1 MTATLVKR
9 TWRPTAV
16 LVLAVSALTACS
28 FGAPPPD
35 QAGQPPKLPSP
46 TALPSS
52 GGDDSGQAA
61 VDVVAKGL
69 EVPWGLAFLPDGTA
83 LVTERDSGRILK
95 IGSTD
100 GASASPGAEPSTT
113 PSQPEAV
120 NPSQGSPAQGTG
132 GMTVT
137 PVQTLTG
144 IATGDDGGLLGIAVS
159 PKYKT
164 DQTVYVYYSTADD
177 NRIASLKLG
186 GTPTPLVTGIPHGT
200 SDNGGGLG
208 FGPDGMLY
216 ATTGDAGD
224 PTAATNPQ
232 SLAGKVLRMK
242 PDGKPAAGNPT
253 ASSLVYASG
262 LHDPQGLTWDS
273 GKHLYVTDL
282 GRSSWDEVDLVQ
294 PGKNYGWPAVEGI
307 AENTKYADPMVQ
319 LKPSEAGCTG
329 LADSGQLL
337 VTSCLTGAR
346 LYLIQLTNAGGSLG
360 APQSLLEDTYGR
372 LRSAVTAPDGSIW
385 VTTSNKDGQGT
396 PTPDDDRILR
406 IVLAGSGVG
415 LS

>member
-1 MTATLVKR
+1 VTATLFKR
-9 TWRPTAV
+9 ASWLTAA
-16 LVLAVSALTACS
+16 LVLATSALSACS
-28 FGAPPPD
+28 FGPPPPD
-35 QAGQPPKLPSP
+35 QAGQPPRLPTPTASP
-46 TALPSS
+46 TSS
-52 GGDDSGQAA
+52 DDADGGQMA

-69 EVPWGLAFLPDGTA
+69 AVPWGLAFLPDGTA

-95 IGSTD
+95 IAPAA
-100 GASASPGAEPSTT
+100 GASASPGAGPSASA
-113 PSQPEAV
+113 SQPEEV
-120 NPSQGSPAQGTG
+120 RPSEDSG
-132 GMTVT
+132 GLVVT

-144 IATGDDGGLLGIAVS
+144 FTPGGDGGLLGIAVS
-159 PKYKT
+159 PDYKT
-164 DQTVYVYYSTADD
+164 DQTVFIYYSTAQD

-200 SDNGGGLG
+200 SDNGGWLG

-224 PTAATNPQ
+224 PAAAADPKN
-232 SLAGKVLRMK
+232 LAGKILRMK
-242 PDGKPAAGNPT
+242 PDGKPAPGNPT
-253 ASSLVYASG
+253 ATSLVYASG
-262 LHDPQGLTWDS
+262 LHDPQGLTWDQ

-294 PGKNYGWPAVEGI
+294 AGKDYGWPAVEGI
-307 AENTKYADPMVQ
+307 AEDAKYADPIVE

-329 LADSGQLL
+329 VADSG
-337 VTSCLTGAR
+337 VTLIASCLTGTR
-346 LYLIQLTNAGGSLG
+346 LYLIQLTNAGGTLG
-360 APQSLLEDTYGR
+360 APQSLLENTYGR

-396 PTPDDDRILR
+396 PAPDDDRVLR
-406 IVLAGSGVG
+406 IVLADSGVG

>member
-1 MTATLVKR
+1 MTATLFKR
-9 TWRPTAV
+9 ARPLTAA
-16 LVLAVSALTACS
+16 LVLAVTALAGCS
-28 FGAPPPD
+28 FGPPPPD
-35 QAGQPPKLPSP
+35 QAGQPPRLPSP
-46 TALPSS
+46 TASPTGSD
-52 GGDDSGQAA
+52 GDSGQLA

-95 IGSTD
+95 IGPV
-100 GASASPGAEPSTT
+100 GGASPGARPSLA

-120 NPSQGSPAQGTG
+120 NPSQGAPSQGAG
-132 GMTVT
+132 GLAVT

-144 IATGDDGGLLGIAVS
+144 ITTGGDGGLLGIAVS
-159 PKYKT
+159 PDYKT
-164 DQTVYVYYSTADD
+164 DQTVYVYYSTDHD

-186 GTPTPLVTGIPHGT
+186 EAPTPLVTGIPHGN
-200 SDNGGGLG
+200 SDNGGSLG

-224 PTAATNPQ
+224 PAAAADPK

-253 ASSLVYASG
+253 ATSLVYASG
-262 LHDPQGLTWDS
+262 LHDPQGLAWDP

-282 GRSSWDEVDLVQ
+282 GHSSWDEVDLVQ

-329 LADSGQLL
+329 LAASAQILI
-337 VTSCLTGAR
+337 TSCLTGTR
-346 LYLIQLTNAGGSLG
+346 LYLIQLTNAGGTLG
-360 APQSLLEDTYGR
+360 APQSLLADTYGR
-372 LRSAVTAPDGSIW
+372 LRSAATAPDGSIW
-385 VTTSNKDGQGT
+385 VTTSNKDGEGT
-396 PTPDDDRILR
+396 PAPDDDRILR
-406 IVLAGSGVG
+406 IVLSDSGVG